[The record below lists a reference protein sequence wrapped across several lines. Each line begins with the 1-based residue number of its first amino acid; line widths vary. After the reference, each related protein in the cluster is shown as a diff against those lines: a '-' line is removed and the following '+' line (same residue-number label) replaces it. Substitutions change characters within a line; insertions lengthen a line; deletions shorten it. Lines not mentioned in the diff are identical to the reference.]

1 MRRVEGGIYVLQYS
15 NKTIKLG
22 MGIDIEKRL
31 KQYRGYHRFG
41 KDYRR
46 MLIIKSKYPRELEK
60 LLHYTLGRKYERIG
74 KLEIFKVARNEQD
87 KAIKLLI

>member
-1 MRRVEGGIYVLQYS
+1 
-15 NKTIKLG
+15 
-22 MGIDIEKRL
+22 
-31 KQYRGYHRFG
+31 
-41 KDYRR
+41 